1 MQDAVRKWYYRV
13 FRRKASL
20 ALAGGV
26 RKIFWAGD
34 PRMFTRIINA
44 GGEREQLERFL
55 AAIRPGDVV
64 WDVGAF
70 IGMFAIFSAH
80 RVGEQGQVYA
90 FEPEAGT
97 LSMLRRNID
106 LNKTAPVEVIEAA
119 LGDHDGAAII
129 YASKPGE
136 NAIHSL
142 HHGERH
148 QATGADIRLR
158 SGDALVTAG
167 AAKAPNVVK
176 MDIEGAEFQALTG
189 MRDILQ
195 SETCRYLFL
204 ELHPAELPGFGASLE
219 AVRELLEN
227 AGFRLEHEQTRG
239 AETHLFYRKG
249 TAS

>member
-1 MQDAVRKWYYRV
+1 MLNAVRKWYYRI

-20 ALAGGV
+20 TLAGGV

-55 AAIRPGDVV
+55 AAIKPGDIV
-64 WDVGAF
+64 WDAGAY
-70 IGMFAIFSAH
+70 IGMFSIFSAH

-90 FEPEAGT
+90 FEPEATT

-106 LNKTAPVEVIEAA
+106 LNRAMPVEVIEAA
-119 LGDHDGAAII
+119 LGDHDGAAVI
-129 YASKPGE
+129 YASQPGE

-148 QATGADIRLR
+148 QAVGTNINLR
-158 SGDALVTAG
+158 SGDALVRIG

-189 MRDILQ
+189 MKNILQ
-195 SETCRYLFL
+195 SEACRYLFL
-204 ELHPAELPGFGASLE
+204 ELHPSELPEFGATPE

-227 AGFRLEHEQTRG
+227 AGFQLEHEQMRG
-239 AETHLFYRKG
+239 AETHLFYCKV
-249 TAS
+249 SP

>member
-1 MQDAVRKWYYRV
+1 MRNAVRRWYYRA
-13 FRRKASL
+13 FRRKVPL
-20 ALAGGV
+20 TLGGGV
-26 RKIFWAGD
+26 HKVFWAGD

-55 AAIRPGDVV
+55 AAIEPGDVV

-80 RVGEQGQVYA
+80 RVGEQGHVYA
-90 FEPEAGT
+90 FEPEAST
-97 LSMLRRNID
+97 LSRLRRNID
-106 LNKTAPVEVIEAA
+106 LNRAAPVEVIEAA

-142 HHGERH
+142 HHGKRH
-148 QATGADIRLR
+148 QAAGTNISLC

-167 AAKAPNVVK
+167 VAKSPNVVK

-189 MRDILQ
+189 MRNILQ

-204 ELHPAELPGFGASLE
+204 ELHPTELPGFGTTPD

-227 AGFRLEHEQTRG
+227 AGFQLEHEQIRG
-239 AETHLFYRKG
+239 TETHLFYRKRG
-249 TAS
+249 G